1 MQSNQHFS
9 WHIPESAT
17 PARLTLARLVF
28 GAKQLFKPT
37 AHELEVVRLHLFSI
51 SNMCFIFFEIAAS
64 DVAFASLY
72 SWSAHVTLSARQSNV
87 VLVMLVTL
95 VLLLVVVVVTAV
107 VTAVAVVAAG
117 TGVILGRWGMLARRV
132 HNQKPKDVFGDLQM
146 MPQSSNTLFS
156 SSVGCTHCTF
166 ATFAVLLAA
175 LVGS

>member
-1 MQSNQHFS
+1 MF
-9 WHIPESAT
+9 P
-17 PARLTLARLVF
+17 
-28 GAKQLFKPT
+28 
-37 AHELEVVRLHLFSI
+37 
-51 SNMCFIFFEIAAS
+51 FFLEIAVS

-72 SWSAHVTLSARQSNV
+72 SWSAHVTLSARKSYV

-95 VLLLVVVVVTAV
+95 VLLLLVVVV

-117 TGVILGRWGMLARRV
+117 TGVILGRWGVLARRV

-146 MPQSSNTLFS
+146 MPQSSNTLFP